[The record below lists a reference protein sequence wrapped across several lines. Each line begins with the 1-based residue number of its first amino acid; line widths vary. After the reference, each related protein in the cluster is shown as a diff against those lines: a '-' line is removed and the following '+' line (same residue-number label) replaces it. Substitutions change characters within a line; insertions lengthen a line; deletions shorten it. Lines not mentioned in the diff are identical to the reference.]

1 MVCGGQRKVF
11 DSNTPWGKNQDFL
24 ANFFKSPN
32 LMFWG
37 ESSICGIHI
46 TIIITF
52 NHTTGIG
59 IVRNWLGW
67 AGPHW
72 LSVLWI
78 MTRADMWHYGGCV
91 LHVCMVGEKSRL
103 HTYKIAFTKD
113 SKVATRDW
121 DSFTKRTELCPR
133 CCVVEEKHRLHT
145 HNDSIWLRAR
155 KSRPIHYASISFQL
169 LVLDIGLGYE

>member
-37 ESSICGIHI
+37 ESSIW
-46 TIIITF
+46 
-52 NHTTGIG
+52 HTHHHNYYLQPHY
-59 IVRNWLGW
+59 RNRDCEKLAWLGW

-78 MTRADMWHYGGCV
+78 MTRADMWHYGGRV

-133 CCVVEEKHRLHT
+133 CCVVKEKRRLHT

-155 KSRPIHYASISFQL
+155 KSTTNSLREY
-169 LVLDIGLGYE
+169 